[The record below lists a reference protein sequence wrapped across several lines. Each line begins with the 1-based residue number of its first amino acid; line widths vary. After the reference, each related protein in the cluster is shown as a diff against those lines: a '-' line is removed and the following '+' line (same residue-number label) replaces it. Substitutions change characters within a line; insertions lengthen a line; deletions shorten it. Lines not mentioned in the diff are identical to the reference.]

1 MKITFMGTAQFA
13 CPALLKILND
23 KNFNVVG
30 IYTREPKNAG
40 RGQKIQISPIHQ
52 IALAHNIPFFH
63 PKNFKEQEAVNH
75 FKSLDADIAVVVA
88 YGLIIPKQILES
100 PQYGC
105 INIHPSLLP
114 RWRGA
119 SPIQR
124 TIMAGDKV
132 TALDIIQMDE
142 GLDTGDILMRKIVE
156 LNGEE
161 TYQSLMESLAII
173 GANQLVDLLK
183 IIDKNNLGNL
193 KIIKQDSSYAT
204 YAQKISKEESVI
216 DWGQNAETIIRKIK
230 GLSGSLTAQFTI
242 NNQVIKIYDAKII
255 DQLSSNFPASTILNN
270 ELHIQCAKGI
280 IQPLILQRQGKKIMS
295 INQFLLGF
303 KMP

>member
-1 MKITFMGTAQFA
+1 MGTAQFA

-52 IALAHNIPFFH
+52 IALAHNIPVFH

-242 NNQVIKIYDAKII
+242 NDQVIKIYDAKII

-270 ELHIQCAKGI
+270 ELHIQCSKGI

-295 INQFLLGF
+295 IKEFLLGF

>member
-1 MKITFMGTAQFA
+1 MKITFMGTSQFA

-52 IALAHNIPFFH
+52 IALAHNIPVFH
-63 PKNFKEQEAVNH
+63 PKNFKEQETINH
-75 FKSLDADIAVVVA
+75 FKSLEADIAVVVA
-88 YGLIIPKQILES
+88 YGLLIPKQILES

-142 GLDTGDILMRKIVE
+142 GLRHWR
-156 LNGEE
+156 
-161 TYQSLMESLAII
+161 YF
-173 GANQLVDLLK
+173 
-183 IIDKNNLGNL
+183 
-193 KIIKQDSSYAT
+193 
-204 YAQKISKEESVI
+204 
-216 DWGQNAETIIRKIK
+216 NA
-230 GLSGSLTAQFTI
+230 
-242 NNQVIKIYDAKII
+242 
-255 DQLSSNFPASTILNN
+255 
-270 ELHIQCAKGI
+270 
-280 IQPLILQRQGKKIMS
+280 
-295 INQFLLGF
+295 
-303 KMP
+303 

>member
-13 CPALLKILND
+13 CPALLKILKD

-52 IALAHNIPFFH
+52 IALAHNIPVFH
-63 PKNFKEQEAVNH
+63 PKNFKEQETVNH